1 MLRAMKAVKKKRA
14 YQDIV
19 EQIRSVIEKGKL
31 NRGDQLPNE
40 KELSE
45 AFNVSRSTVREAIL
59 SLETMHLVDRRQGD
73 GTYVIASSEEA
84 LIRPLA
90 AALFQ
95 EKDDIIDIFA
105 LRKIIEPEVAQ
116 LASKHATPEAIALL
130 EKIIS
135 EQENELAGGKTSL
148 RSDPDFN
155 QLIARM
161 TGNKVLERLL
171 SALVG
176 LLGKTREKYLQTEE
190 RRQESITGHRVILA
204 AIKSG
209 RGIAARRA
217 MVHHLEGVE
226 NTLFKKKGGG
236 GQEIQ
241 CGNGKAKS

>member
-1 MLRAMKAVKKKRA
+1 MLRSMKAVKKKRA
-14 YQDIV
+14 YEDIV

-59 SLETMHLVDRRQGD
+59 SLETMQLVDRRQGD

-90 AALFQ
+90 MALFQ
-95 EKDDIIDIFA
+95 EKDDIIDVFA

-116 LASKHATPEAIALL
+116 LASKHATPEAIDLL

-135 EQENELAGGKTSL
+135 DQENEFAEAETPF
-148 RSDPDFN
+148 RSDSDFH
-155 QLIARM
+155 QVLAKM

-176 LLGKTREKYLQTEE
+176 LLGKTRQKYLQTEE
-190 RRQESITGHRVILA
+190 RRQESITGHRAILA

-209 RGIAARRA
+209 RGTAARRA
-217 MVHHLEGVE
+217 MILHLEGVE
-226 NTLFKKKGGG
+226 KTLFKKKGGSRG
-236 GQEIQ
+236 IIN
-241 CGNGKAKS
+241 GNGKAKS

>member
-45 AFNVSRSTVREAIL
+45 TFHVSRSTVREAIL
-59 SLETMHLVDRRQGD
+59 SLQTMHLVDRRHGD
-73 GTYVIASSEEA
+73 GTYVIASGEEA
-84 LIRPLA
+84 LIKPMA

-116 LASKHATPEAIALL
+116 LASKHATPEAITLL

-135 EQENELAGGKTSL
+135 QQEKELIGGETPFH
-148 RSDPDFN
+148 SDSDFH
-155 QLIARM
+155 QVLARM

-190 RRQESITGHRVILA
+190 RKQKSITGHREILA
-204 AIKSG
+204 AIKGG
-209 RGIAARRA
+209 RGMAAKKS
-217 MVHHLEGVE
+217 MMLHLEGVE
-226 NTLFKKKGGG
+226 NTLFRKKGGG
-236 GQEIQ
+236 EGIQ
-241 CGNGKAKS
+241 NGSGKAKS

>member
-14 YQDIV
+14 YEDIV
-19 EQIRSVIEKGKL
+19 QQIRSVIEKGKL

-40 KELSE
+40 KDLSE
-45 AFNVSRSTVREAIL
+45 TFRVSRSTVREAIL

-105 LRKIIEPEVAQ
+105 LRKIIEPEVAE
-116 LASKHATPEAIALL
+116 LASKHATPEAIRLL

-135 EQENELAGGKTSL
+135 DQENELTGGKIPF
-148 RSDPDFN
+148 RSDPDFH
-155 QLIARM
+155 QVLARM

-190 RRQESITGHRVILA
+190 RMQESITGHRVILA

-209 RGIAARRA
+209 RGKAARKA
-217 MVHHLEGVE
+217 MVRHLEGVE

-236 GQEIQ
+236 QDIQ
-241 CGNGKAKS
+241 SGNGKAKS